1 MSNRKHIAISVA
13 TAMVLL
19 FCSTIA
25 FAENGWRYL
34 QSNVHA
40 FQNDRDIK
48 ASYAVW
54 TDPGVGHLV
63 IPVNTQVKMKKWRR
77 GFILLT
83 KDGKNIYYDVD
94 KRRTK
99 MTGEE
104 YFTNVLTKNKE
115 TDLSS
120 FSKLDK
126 KGIKEGK
133 VQLGMSRKAVRI
145 AYGYP
150 SPHATPDIKG
160 SIWTFWRNKFG
171 RTQLTFDKKNKVVGI
186 R

>member
-1 MSNRKHIAISVA
+1 MSTRKSITISVA
-13 TAMVLL
+13 TAIILL
-19 FCSTIA
+19 FCSTMG

-40 FQNDRDIK
+40 FQNNRDIK

-54 TDPGVGHLV
+54 TDPGVGHIV

-83 KDGKNIYYDVD
+83 NHGKTIYYDVD

-104 YFTNVLTKNKE
+104 YFTNVLTKNKKI
-115 TDLSS
+115 DLSS
-120 FSKLDK
+120 FSKLDQ

-150 SPHATPDIKG
+150 SPHATPDIKS
-160 SIWTFWRNKFG
+160 SIWTFWRNRFG
-171 RTQLTFDKKNKVVGI
+171 RTQITFDKTNNVIAI